1 MQPAVQEHRKGLE
14 QDLDAGHVERAAV
27 HPAGMC
33 PIISNYNP
41 IQSIVQRLCEELEY
55 SDLIDKAVL
64 APTPLERL
72 M

>member
-1 MQPAVQEHRKGLE
+1 MEPALQEHREGPQ
-14 QDLDAGHVERAAV
+14 QDLHAGHVERAAV
-27 HPAGMC
+27 HPAGSC
-33 PIISNYNP
+33 AIISNFNP
-41 IQSIVQRLCEELEY
+41 IQSTVQRLCEELEY